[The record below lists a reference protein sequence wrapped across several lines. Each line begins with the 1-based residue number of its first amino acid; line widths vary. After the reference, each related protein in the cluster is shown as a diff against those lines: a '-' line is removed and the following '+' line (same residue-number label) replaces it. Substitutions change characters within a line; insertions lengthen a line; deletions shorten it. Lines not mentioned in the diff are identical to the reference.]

1 MFPSNEQ
8 MMADLEGKI
17 PEWKMQMLKDSL
29 AFIER
34 MESQQLAR
42 MVANLPPVG
51 GEIVIRKPPPYLQKE
66 VDKPE

>member
-17 PEWKMQMLKDSL
+17 PAWKMQMLKDSL

-34 MESQQLAR
+34 MDSQRLAR
-42 MVANLPPVG
+42 MVANLHAVG
-51 GEIVIRKPPPYLQKE
+51 ETFAINKPPRYMQKE